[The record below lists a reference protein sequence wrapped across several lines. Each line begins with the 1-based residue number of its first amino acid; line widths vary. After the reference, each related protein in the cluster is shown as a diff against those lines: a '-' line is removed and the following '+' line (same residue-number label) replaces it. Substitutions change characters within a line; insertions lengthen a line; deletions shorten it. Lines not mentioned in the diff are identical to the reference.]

1 MRMCA
6 VLFLQFA
13 QNSIDFSENT
23 EQICRIIRMNQIR
36 IEMVTS
42 NEMCIHWTVNKNVL
56 YSHLPNAN
64 DILLY
69 CDQLKLMANTKSSD
83 VIF

>member
-69 CDQLKLMANTKSSD
+69 SDQLKLMANTKSSD